1 MDLQVT
7 IKNVY
12 GVEMIYPHCDK
23 SRTFADINK
32 TKTLTK
38 EVIYLIKKLGYNFT
52 VINERKI

>member
-1 MDLQVT
+1 MNLQVT

-12 GVEMIYPHCDK
+12 GVEMIYPRCDK

>member
-1 MDLQVT
+1 MT

-23 SRTFADINK
+23 SKTFADINK